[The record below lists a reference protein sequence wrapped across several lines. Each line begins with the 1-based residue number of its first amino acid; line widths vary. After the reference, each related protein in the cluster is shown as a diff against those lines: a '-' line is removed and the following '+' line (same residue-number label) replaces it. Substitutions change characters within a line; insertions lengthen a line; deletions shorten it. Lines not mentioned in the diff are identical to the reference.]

1 MSKFCPNCGA
11 ELTSSTGFCSECGAK
26 TEYAEK
32 EFENKQK
39 EDKIKQ
45 KEEFKENLKNRCIY
59 GLLIW
64 FLIIFLIWVFSH

>member
-1 MSKFCPNCGA
+1 MDKEFCTECGA
-11 ELTSSTGFCSECGAK
+11 EITSNTGFCSECGAK
-26 TEYAEK
+26 TEYADK
-32 EFENKQK
+32 EFENKRK

-64 FLIIFLIWVFSH
+64 FL